1 MIKTTIATLFLMLT
15 MSVHAEPEVEL
26 LYSDL
31 KVKLP
36 GQFTLIGDVGG
47 EDNIL
52 IIRYGSDKG
61 KNYIAF
67 TDMTN
72 DKSLDYGCP
81 IKVFFDDLFS
91 GDDSTCNAENLS
103 IMRETFI
110 DNKDVELWQVGG
122 YTVRY
127 SGGKDK
133 SFAFISAEDGKLV
146 KVDSDFLKKERY
158 KTLLGDL

>member
-1 MIKTTIATLFLMLT
+1 M
-15 MSVHAEPEVEL
+15 
-26 LYSDL
+26 
-31 KVKLP
+31 
-36 GQFTLIGDVGG
+36 IGDVGG

-127 SGGKDK
+127 SGGKNK
-133 SFAFISAEDGKLV
+133 SFAFVSAEDGKLV

-158 KTLLGDL
+158 KALLGDL